1 MTPEI
6 ALESGLARLQIAL
19 PEGASAKLLRYI
31 GLLAKWNKAY
41 NLTAIR
47 EPEAMV
53 KQHLLDSLA
62 VAPHLP
68 LAADG
73 RLADVGSGA
82 GLPGIPLAIA
92 RPDLRVTL
100 NDSSAKKAAFLRQ
113 ATIELSI
120 PNAEVHEGRVEDWR
134 PSSAF
139 DAVISRAFAELRAFV
154 LACRHLA
161 RPGGLLVAMKGSR
174 TSEEVSAAADVCPQ
188 ARVIRL
194 SVPFLDAERTL
205 VVCHA

>member
-73 RLADVGSGA
+73 RL
-82 GLPGIPLAIA
+82 
-92 RPDLRVTL
+92 
-100 NDSSAKKAAFLRQ
+100 
-113 ATIELSI
+113 
-120 PNAEVHEGRVEDWR
+120 
-134 PSSAF
+134 
-139 DAVISRAFAELRAFV
+139 
-154 LACRHLA
+154 
-161 RPGGLLVAMKGSR
+161 
-174 TSEEVSAAADVCPQ
+174 
-188 ARVIRL
+188 
-194 SVPFLDAERTL
+194 
-205 VVCHA
+205 